1 MSMLFTQLVVVVR
14 AGELVDRYGNTKP
27 DWGAG
32 ATRTP
37 VSGVNVQPAASPSS
51 TDEHVDDRQTTVTK
65 WRLYTPRRMDLD
77 LRETDRV
84 EFDGMSLEVDGKV
97 GRWTGPGGSVHHIE
111 ATLKEI
117 D

>member
-1 MSMLFTQLVVVVR
+1 MSMLYTQAITVVR
-14 AGELVDRYGNTKP
+14 PGHTTNQYGDDRP

-32 ATRTP
+32 AVRTA
-37 VSGVNVQPAASPSS
+37 VSGVNVQPAAEPSDS
-51 TDEHVDDRQTTVTK
+51 DEHTDDRQTTVTK
-65 WRLYTPRRMDLD
+65 WRLYTPRGMDLD

-97 GRWTGPGGSVHHIE
+97 GRWTGPGGGVHHIE